1 MYYSA
6 AFTVLGGLHTTP
18 LRSLASK
25 MVERTEYGKI
35 FTVIG
40 VVVAMAQLISNSV
53 MSEVYADTVASDP
66 GFLYFL
72 AAGFAAFALVIEIAF
87 LCSTKKHAKDLF
99 CFLRFLFA
107 YYMLLCLTMKGSM
120 ES

>member
-1 MYYSA
+1 MMYYSA

-72 AAGFAAFALVIEIAF
+72 AAGFAAFALVIEMAF
-87 LCSTKKHAKDLF
+87 LSSKRKHAKDLF
-99 CFLRFLFA
+99 VFLDS
-107 YYMLLCLTMKGSM
+107 CLHITCYCVSP
-120 ES
+120 

>member
-72 AAGFAAFALVIEIAF
+72 AAGFAAFALVIEIE
-87 LCSTKKHAKDLF
+87 
-99 CFLRFLFA
+99 FLRSKETMLKTFFVFLDS
-107 YYMLLCLTMKGSM
+107 CLHITCYCVSP
-120 ES
+120 

>member
-72 AAGFAAFALVIEIAF
+72 AAGFAAFALVIEIE
-87 LCSTKKHAKDLF
+87 
-99 CFLRFLFA
+99 FLRSKENMLNAFFVFLDS
-107 YYMLLCLTMKGSM
+107 CLHITCYCVSP
-120 ES
+120 